1 MSDARREIMSKDN
14 RVTIRFSDAQLA
26 AIDKYRAFHLLER
39 SEYIRVTV
47 LDVISRS
54 EKQITDLFKEISELR
69 AENERLSIQNQQL
82 IAFMKGSGGS

>member
-1 MSDARREIMSKDN
+1 MPKDN
-14 RVTIRFSDAQLA
+14 RITIRFSDAQLA

-54 EKQITDLFKEISELR
+54 EKGMGELFKEISELK
-69 AENERLSIQNQQL
+69 AENRKLSSQNQQL
-82 IAFMKGSGGS
+82 IKFMEGSGVS